1 MGRLWIV
8 VRCRQADYN
17 RPWRLGVLQS
27 TGLSR
32 MKITTIPHLYRNVNR
47 WGEILTVLSKYGLAD
62 WLSQFD
68 LNFAKGWFKDR
79 DGHLLARQ
87 SRETRIRLA
96 LVELGP
102 TFIKLG
108 QILSTR
114 PDIVG
119 VPFAHEL
126 ARLQSD
132 VEATSAKTVHETIE
146 SELRQPIDELFD
158 DFEDQPLA
166 SASIGQVHRA
176 RLKNGQLVVV
186 KVQHAQI
193 ERKVR
198 VDLDILAGL
207 AQLAAKIPEFV
218 NYRPRAT
225 VAEFQRILVRELNF
239 GREERNMLQFIHDF
253 KDNPTIKI
261 PQPYG
266 DFCTARVLTMELI
279 EGTKLSDR
287 EAIVAAGLD
296 MDELARRGAEL
307 YLEMIFTH
315 GFYHA
320 DPHPGNMLLLEGNV
334 FGLLDFGMVGRLEES
349 LREDIE
355 NMLLAIVNSDDAALT
370 AAITQLGDV
379 PGNLDEGMLRM
390 DISEFVSHY
399 GNQPLNQL
407 DLSGLLNEMMEI
419 IRRYHIML
427 PAQIGMLLKTLVML
441 EGTAREISPEF
452 SLIEV
457 MEPFQKEVLQ
467 RRLSPKRRLRK
478 IRKVMMEVEQ
488 LIETLPGRMNKIL
501 AQIQS
506 GRFDVHLKHRGLE
519 PSVNRLVL
527 GMLASALFLGSALL
541 LSQNILLLR
550 IFGGLGSAISL
561 LLGLRL
567 LRAINKSG
575 NLERSDDF
583 EQD

>member
-1 MGRLWIV
+1 
-8 VRCRQADYN
+8 
-17 RPWRLGVLQS
+17 
-27 TGLSR
+27 

-186 KVQHAQI
+186 KVQHAHI

-261 PQPYG
+261 PRPYG

-370 AAITQLGDV
+370 AAITRLGDV

-478 IRKVMMEVEQ
+478 VRKVMMEVEQ

-541 LSQNILLLR
+541 LSQDILLLR

>member
-1 MGRLWIV
+1 
-8 VRCRQADYN
+8 
-17 RPWRLGVLQS
+17 
-27 TGLSR
+27 
-32 MKITTIPHLYRNVNR
+32 MKITTLPHVYRNVNR
-47 WGEILTVLSKYGLAD
+47 WGEILTILSKYGLAD
-62 WLSQFD
+62 WLSHFD
-68 LNFAKGWFKDR
+68 LNFAKGWLKDR
-79 DGHLLARQ
+79 DGQLLANL

-126 ARLQSD
+126 ARLQCD
-132 VEATSAKTVHETIE
+132 VEATDPKKIRKLVE
-146 SELRQPIDELFD
+146 SELGQPIEDLFD
-158 DFEDQPLA
+158 AFEEKPLA

-176 RLKNGQLVVV
+176 RLKTGEAVVL
-186 KVQHAQI
+186 KVQHPDI

-198 VDLDILAGL
+198 VDLDIFAGL
-207 AQLAAKIPEFV
+207 AQLAEKIPEFM

-225 VAEFQRILVRELNF
+225 AAEFQRTLLRELDF
-239 GREERNMLQFIHDF
+239 SREERNLLQFINDF
-253 KDNPTIKI
+253 KDNDTIKI

-266 DFCTARVLTMELI
+266 DFCTSRVLTMELI

-287 EAIVAAGLD
+287 DAILAAGLD
-296 MDELARRGAEL
+296 MQELARRGAEL
-307 YLEMIFTH
+307 YLEMIFTY

-320 DPHPGNMLLLEGNV
+320 DPHPGNILLLKGNV
-334 FGLLDFGMVGRLEES
+334 IGLLDFGMVGRLEES

-355 NMLLAIVNSDDAALT
+355 NMLMAIMNSDEESLANV
-370 AAITQLGDV
+370 IIRIGDV
-379 PGNLDEGMLRM
+379 PGNLDEGLLRM

-399 GNQPLNQL
+399 GNQPLNQIN
-407 DLSGLLNEMMEI
+407 LSKLLGEMMEI
-419 IRRYHIML
+419 IRRYYIML

-457 MEPFQKEVLQ
+457 MQPFQKEVIR
-467 RRLSPKRRLRK
+467 RRLSPRRRLKK

-488 LIETLPGRMNKIL
+488 LVETLPGRMNKIL

-527 GMLASALFLGSALL
+527 GMLASALFLGSSLL
-541 LSQNILLLR
+541 LSQDIWPLR
-550 IFGGLGSAISL
+550 VLGGLGCVISL

-567 LRAINKSG
+567 LRAIHKSG
-575 NLERSDDF
+575 HLERPDDLRR
-583 EQD
+583 D

>member
-1 MGRLWIV
+1 LWIV
-8 VRCRQADYN
+8 VRSRQADYN

-370 AAITQLGDV
+370 AAITRLGDV

>member
-1 MGRLWIV
+1 
-8 VRCRQADYN
+8 
-17 RPWRLGVLQS
+17 
-27 TGLSR
+27 
-32 MKITTIPHLYRNVNR
+32 MKITTLPHLYRNVNR
-47 WGEILTVLSKYGLAD
+47 WGEILTILSKYGLAD
-62 WLSQFD
+62 WLSSFD
-68 LNFAKGWFKDR
+68 LQFAKGWFKNR
-79 DGHLLARQ
+79 EGETLTTQ

-96 LVELGP
+96 LVDLGP

-119 VPFAHEL
+119 VLFAGEL
-126 ARLQSD
+126 AQLQSD
-132 VEATSAKTVHETIE
+132 VEPTPPAKVRKVIE
-146 SELRQPIDELFD
+146 AELGQPIEELFD
-158 DFEDQPLA
+158 HFDERPLA

-176 RLKNGQLVVV
+176 QLKTGEVVV
-186 KVQHAQI
+186 IKVQHADI
-193 ERKVR
+193 DRKVR

-207 AQLAAKIPEFV
+207 AQMAEKIPDFV

-225 VAEFQRILVRELNF
+225 VAEFQRILVRELDF

-253 KDNPTIKI
+253 ADNPTIKI

-266 DFCTARVLTMELI
+266 ELCTARVLTMELI

-287 EAIVAAGLD
+287 EAILAAGLD
-296 MDELARRGAEL
+296 MQELARRGAEL
-307 YLEMIFTH
+307 YLDMIFSH

-320 DPHPGNMLLLEGNV
+320 DPHPGNILLLPDNV

-370 AAITQLGDV
+370 SAIVRIGDV
-379 PGNLDEGMLRM
+379 PGNLDEGLLRM
-390 DISEFVSHY
+390 EISDFVAHY

-407 DLSGLLNEMMEI
+407 DLSALLNEMMEI

-427 PAQIGMLLKTLVML
+427 PAQLGMLLKTLVML
-441 EGTAREISPEF
+441 EGTAREISPCF

-457 MEPFQKEVLQ
+457 MQPFQKEAIQ
-467 RRLSPKRRLRK
+467 RRLSPKRKLQKVRR
-478 IRKVMMEVEQ
+478 VMMELEQ
-488 LIETLPGRMNKIL
+488 LIETLPGRLNKIL

-506 GRFDVHLKHRGLE
+506 GRFDVQLKHRGLE

-541 LSQNILLLR
+541 LSQKVWPL
-550 IFGGLGSAISL
+550 IFGEISLLGAFGCGVSL
-561 LLGLRL
+561 LLGLRVL
-567 LRAINKSG
+567 WAIHKSG
-575 NLERSDDF
+575 HLERKDDSLRR
-583 EQD
+583 D

>member
-1 MGRLWIV
+1 
-8 VRCRQADYN
+8 
-17 RPWRLGVLQS
+17 
-27 TGLSR
+27 

-132 VEATSAKTVHETIE
+132 VEATNAKTVHETIE

-186 KVQHAQI
+186 KVQHAHI

-370 AAITQLGDV
+370 AAITRLGDV

-478 IRKVMMEVEQ
+478 VRKVMMEVEQ

-541 LSQNILLLR
+541 LSQDILLLR
-550 IFGGLGSAISL
+550 ILGGLGSAISL